1 MTKWTDEAIV
11 EWHKKA
17 FPNATLE
24 TQLKKVEDEL
34 QEMHDAIDDLIFKRT
49 TDDTHAIEEAADVY
63 IASVALFGR
72 FDSRLGALALNY
84 IMDVE
89 EEMIKAARQGVPNS
103 AIKLRETINAKMNK
117 NAKRT
122 WHETAP
128 GYYQHVETVQ

>member
-34 QEMHDAIDDLIFKRT
+34 QEMQDAIDKFLKDKT
-49 TDDTHAIEEAADVY
+49 SSDDPIEEVADVY
-63 IASVALFGR
+63 IASVVLAVR
-72 FDSRLGALALNY
+72 FNSMVGALVYNIHIKSISEL
-84 IMDVE
+84 
-89 EEMIKAARQGVPNS
+89 MIKS
-103 AIKLRETINAKMNK
+103 ADSAGAVLKAVDAKMDK

-122 WHETAP
+122 WHETTP

>member
-1 MTKWTDEAIV
+1 MTKWTNEAIV

-17 FPNATLE
+17 FPNATKE

-34 QEMHDAIDDLIFKRT
+34 QEMSDALDDLLFKRT
-49 TDDTHAIEEAADVY
+49 TDDTKAIEEVADVY
-63 IASVALFGR
+63 IASVALFSR

-84 IMDVE
+84 IMYIE
-89 EEMIKAARQGVPNS
+89 NEMIKEARQGVPNA
-103 AIKLRETINAKMNK
+103 AIKLRETINAKMDK

-122 WHETAP
+122 WHETTP